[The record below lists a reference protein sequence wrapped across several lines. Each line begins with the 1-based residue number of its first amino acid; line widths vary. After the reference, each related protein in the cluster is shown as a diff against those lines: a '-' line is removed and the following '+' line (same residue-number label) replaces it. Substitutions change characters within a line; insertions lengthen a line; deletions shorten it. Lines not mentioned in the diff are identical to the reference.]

1 MLLDP
6 PLDPTSP
13 EAREWLEEELRKPV
27 YREPEGLLERL
38 WDWLGRLLSGAEGT
52 GGLPGWTIWL
62 AAAVALAV
70 VGLVVVRSLRAER
83 RMAVT
88 PAGAVHEGS
97 ARSAAEHRAA
107 AAAALAGGDPDI
119 AVVEGYR
126 ALARSALERTLL
138 DDLPGRT
145 AHEVALA
152 LAPVFPHDAAR
163 LASAADTFDAVR
175 YGRRAAGEDAA
186 RAVVTLDTDLAAT
199 RPLLPEAGVPAGGG
213 PR

>member
-1 MLLDP
+1 MRLDP

-13 EAREWLEEELRKPV
+13 EARDWLEEELRAPV
-27 YREPEGLLERL
+27 YREPKRLLERL

-52 GGLPGWTIWL
+52 GGLPGWTIWV

-70 VGLVVVRSLRAER
+70 VGMVLVRSLRAER

-88 PAGAVHEGS
+88 PTGAVHEGP
-97 ARSAAEHRAA
+97 ALSAAEHRAA

-119 AVVEGYR
+119 AVLEGYR
-126 ALARSALERTLL
+126 ALARSAVERTLL

-145 AHEVALA
+145 AHEVAVA
-152 LAPVFPHDAAR
+152 LAPVFPHDAVR

-175 YGRRAAGEDAA
+175 YGRRAAGEAAA
-186 RAVVTLDTDLAAT
+186 RAVVTLDADLAVT

-213 PR
+213 SR